1 MLTPLLRKS
10 LLWLFGIVL
19 SLAIATSVAANAPQP
34 PSMYWLKFDPPTLK
48 SVQIAQCQ
56 DKDCQ
61 KSILLKQ
68 HGICTGA
75 GCIKATPKLA
85 QSKPLQ
91 LDCANNLCLV
101 ALSPFYDKKEL
112 DPTRVY
118 FIAQLDKRVLRSR
131 VLSLAGRQDG
141 SGNFTVQVVANR
153 LELVPNPSQTV
164 TDSPLF
170 QNLFFIF
177 LVLTVGIESII
188 WAGYLR
194 WKQADLVEIQAIL
207 LSVLIVHS
215 FSFGIVW
222 FSFPG
227 LQHFADRSLRYG
239 GLTWLCCSILYGII
253 LSLYLKL
260 AKNPLWRIATI
271 GSMAYC
277 FGAAFI
283 SVVFGALIGY
293 GSPLPAA
300 AGLSTPIA
308 ILASEIFVVGYEAW
322 IIQRLRRDSLDFKTA
337 LLVSFI
343 ANTASCLIGLV
354 LAWFELITVQTN

>member
-75 GCIKATPKLA
+75 GSIKATPKLA
-85 QSKPLQ
+85 QSKPFQ

-131 VLSLAGRQDG
+131 VLSLAGSERSD
-141 SGNFTVQVVANR
+141 
-153 LELVPNPSQTV
+153 PSARFVESNHSRYHLLTQT
-164 TDSPLF
+164 P
-170 QNLFFIF
+170 
-177 LVLTVGIESII
+177 
-188 WAGYLR
+188 
-194 WKQADLVEIQAIL
+194 
-207 LSVLIVHS
+207 
-215 FSFGIVW
+215 
-222 FSFPG
+222 
-227 LQHFADRSLRYG
+227 
-239 GLTWLCCSILYGII
+239 
-253 LSLYLKL
+253 
-260 AKNPLWRIATI
+260 
-271 GSMAYC
+271 
-277 FGAAFI
+277 
-283 SVVFGALIGY
+283 
-293 GSPLPAA
+293 
-300 AGLSTPIA
+300 
-308 ILASEIFVVGYEAW
+308 
-322 IIQRLRRDSLDFKTA
+322 
-337 LLVSFI
+337 
-343 ANTASCLIGLV
+343 
-354 LAWFELITVQTN
+354 